1 MTTWTGDELTKIG
14 NAEELQ
20 FASMRGDGTLRK
32 RVIIWVV
39 RVGEGLYI
47 RPVNGRDGW
56 FRGVAER
63 HAGRIWAGGIEKDVR
78 FVEVA
83 ANDAVNDQIDSE
95 YWSKYRH
102 LSQYVPPVVTSKSRA
117 ATLKLVPQGSV
128 N

>member
-1 MTTWTGDELTKIG
+1 MISWTSDELNKIG

-32 RVIIWVV
+32 KVIIWVV

-47 RPVNGRDGW
+47 RPVNGREGW

-78 FVEVA
+78 FVEVDA
-83 ANDAVNDQIDSE
+83 DDAVNEQIDSE
-95 YWSKYRH
+95 YWSKYSH
-102 LSQYVPPVVTSKSRA
+102 LSQYVPPVVTAKSRA
-117 ATLKLVPQGSV
+117 ATLKLEPR
-128 N
+128 